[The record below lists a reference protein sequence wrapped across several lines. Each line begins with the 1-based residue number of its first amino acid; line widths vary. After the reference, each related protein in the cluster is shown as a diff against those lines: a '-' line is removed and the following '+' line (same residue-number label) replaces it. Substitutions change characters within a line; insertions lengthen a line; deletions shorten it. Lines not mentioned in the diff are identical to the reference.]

1 MRSKAVK
8 TRDRLTW
15 IEKEGKRADIVI
27 SHPRLVQTGVDFFGK
42 AAGSHNFNA
51 IAFYQTGY
59 NSFTMQQA
67 SRRAWRIGQ
76 SRDCCVYYLHYR
88 ETMQQRA
95 MALMARKMA
104 AMMALDGRLSVEG
117 LAGMADDESAAMAL
131 ARSISDAIDTADIQR
146 NWVKVASNRKLATS
160 PLVSFGQAVLED
172 EPLDGLDILDFE
184 THLIAQTLLDSQ
196 DEAGEIKLSRDVLAR
211 MFDDFDNIS
220 DEELD
225 ALCRA

>member
-15 IEKEGKRADIVI
+15 IEMEGKRADIVI

-51 IAFYQTGY
+51 IAFHQTGY
-59 NSFTMQQA
+59 NSFTMMQA
-67 SRRAWRIGQ
+67 ARRAWRIGQ
-76 SRDCCVYYLHYR
+76 SKDCRVYYLHYR
-88 ETMQQRA
+88 DTMQQRA

-104 AMMALDGRLSVEG
+104 AMMALDGRPSVEG

-146 NWVKVASNRKLATS
+146 NWVKVTSNRKPASS
-160 PLVSFGQAVLED
+160 PLISFGQALLDD
-172 EPLDGLDILDFE
+172 EPIDGLDILDFE
-184 THLIAQTLLDSQ
+184 THLIAQTLLESE
-196 DEAGEIKLSRDVLAR
+196 DEAGETTLTRDVLAR
-211 MFDDFDNIS
+211 MFDDFESIS

-225 ALCRA
+225 ALCTA